1 MGNDK
6 KDKGYDASMLRFV
19 GNLLAGDASSWQNQ
33 ALRPPFVDAA
43 IETAKLARK
52 GLRKLQESEESK

>member
-1 MGNDK
+1 MSDK

-33 ALRPPFVDAA
+33 ALRKAYVEAA
-43 IETAKLARK
+43 VETAKEARK
-52 GLRKLQESEESK
+52 QLRKLQESEGE